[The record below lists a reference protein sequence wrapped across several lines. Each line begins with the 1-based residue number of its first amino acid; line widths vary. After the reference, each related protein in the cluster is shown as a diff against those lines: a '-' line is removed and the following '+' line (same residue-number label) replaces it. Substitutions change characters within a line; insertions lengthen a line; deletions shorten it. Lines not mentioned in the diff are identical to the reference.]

1 MKTFSE
7 FQEGVAALKLGS
19 KLLPKLMVAA
29 GLLGTL
35 MQTRKRSVFQGNRKS
50 KKNPNK
56 RIAKDTSKTADIARE
71 MGLDLTDP
79 KQRMKANSLV
89 RRNQMKNKKNNPDGI
104 KNIRKEETTAAP
116 TNSVGDGSNVSLPPS
131 YVPGMRKRYAK
142 GGKNSRKP
150 WLDHLKN
157 KYT

>member
-7 FQEGVAALKLGS
+7 FQEGVAALKVGS

-29 GLLGTL
+29 GLAGTL

-56 RIAKDTSKTADIARE
+56 RIAKDTSKTADIAKE

-104 KNIRKEETTAAP
+104 KNTRKEETIAAP

-131 YVPGMRKRYAK
+131 YVPGMRKRKYAN
-142 GGKNSRKP
+142 GGRNSRKP

-157 KYT
+157 K

>member
-7 FQEGVAALKLGS
+7 FQEGVVALKVGS

-29 GLLGTL
+29 GLAGTL
-35 MQTRKRSVFQGNRKS
+35 MQIKKSVP
-50 KKNPNK
+50 KNK
-56 RIAKDTSKTADIARE
+56 TKTADIARE

-104 KNIRKEETTAAP
+104 KNIRKEETIAAP

-131 YVPGMRKRYAK
+131 YVPGVRKRKNYAK
-142 GGKNSRKP
+142 GGRNSRKP

-157 KYT
+157 K

>member
-1 MKTFSE
+1 MKTFSQ
-7 FQEGVAALKLGS
+7 FQEGVAALKVGS
-19 KLLPKLMVAA
+19 KLLPKLMVAT
-29 GLLGTL
+29 GLAGTL
-35 MQTRKRSVFQGNRKS
+35 MQIKKRIPKDKS
-50 KKNPNK
+50 K
-56 RIAKDTSKTADIARE
+56 TTDIARE

-104 KNIRKEETTAAP
+104 KNTRKEETIAAP

-131 YVPGMRKRYAK
+131 YVPGMRKRKNYAK
-142 GGKNSRKP
+142 GGRNSRKP

-157 KYT
+157 K

>member
-7 FQEGVAALKLGS
+7 FQEGVVALKVGS

-29 GLLGTL
+29 GLAGTL
-35 MQTRKRSVFQGNRKS
+35 MQIRKRSVFQGNRKS

-56 RIAKDTSKTADIARE
+56 RIAKDTSKTADIAKE

-116 TNSVGDGSNVSLPPS
+116 TNSIGDGSNVSLPPS
-131 YVPGMRKRYAK
+131 YVPGMRKRKNYAN
-142 GGKNSRKP
+142 GGRNSRKP

-157 KYT
+157 K

>member
-1 MKTFSE
+1 MKTFQQ
-7 FQEGVAALKLGS
+7 FQEAAFAIPAAAGVAS
-19 KLLPKLMVAA
+19 KVLPAA
-29 GLLGTL
+29 AATIGAIGTM
-35 MQTRKRSVFQGNRKS
+35 MQIKKRV
-50 KKNPNK
+50 P
-56 RIAKDTSKTADIARE
+56 KDKSKTADIARE

-131 YVPGMRKRYAK
+131 YVPGMRKRKNYAN
-142 GGKNSRKP
+142 GGRNSRKP

-157 KYT
+157 K